1 MIMVKL
7 ESHITVVLE
16 IVAGTFLMNFTVEP
30 PNEGH
35 FSACV
40 CVCVCVCYVCERE
53 RERGIYLFLMHFT
66 VEYPNKGHFGDKI
79 QLFCPL

>member
-1 MIMVKL
+1 MVKL

-16 IVAGTFLMNFTVEP
+16 IVAGTFLMYFTVEP

-35 FSACV
+35 FCV
-40 CVCVCVCYVCERE
+40 CVCVCVCGMCVKE

>member
-1 MIMVKL
+1 MKD
-7 ESHITVVLE
+7 
-16 IVAGTFLMNFTVEP
+16 TFLR
-30 PNEGH
+30 
-35 FSACV
+35 V
-40 CVCVCVCYVCERE
+40 CVCVCVWYVCERE